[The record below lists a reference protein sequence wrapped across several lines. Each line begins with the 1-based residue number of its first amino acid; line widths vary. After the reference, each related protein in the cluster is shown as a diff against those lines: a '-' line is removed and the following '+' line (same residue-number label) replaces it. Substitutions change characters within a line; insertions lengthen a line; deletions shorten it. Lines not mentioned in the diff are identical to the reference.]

1 MDAVPVEV
9 RIYDYLFQNERPME
23 VDAGK
28 TFKDNLNPD
37 SLTVIGTAYAER
49 CLLDARAGQHYQFER
64 QGYFVRDPDSGKDGR
79 PVFNKTIG
87 LRDTWKK
94 IEQKAGTG

>member
-1 MDAVPVEV
+1 MTVLTKVPG
-9 RIYDYLFQNERPME
+9 Q
-23 VDAGK
+23 

-37 SLTVIGTAYAER
+37 SLTVVETAYAER
-49 CLLDARAGQHYQFER
+49 SLLDAQPGQKYQFER
-64 QGYFVRDPDSGKDGR
+64 QGYFVRDPDNGKDGR

-94 IEQKAGTG
+94 IEQKTQTPA